1 MTLNEFIK
9 TLQKLQ
15 KEGKGDFQVVVA
27 QYRDFDGGGADYDE
41 DVKPYPKE
49 EKKLIYLYLEILTSL
64 LKSNMNSIELWIRSK
79 EKLL

>member
-27 QYRDFDGGGADYDE
+27 QYRDFDSSGADYDE
-41 DVKPYPKE
+41 DVKPYTKE
-49 EKKLIYLYLEILTSL
+49 EKKLIYL
-64 LKSNMNSIELWIRSK
+64 
-79 EKLL
+79 